1 MQMPLWLLANVVFFQ
16 FFLGLEANILDN
28 KLGERIDLRKDCR
41 DQAVSGVKL
50 FIVLSI
56 CSEVADLVQLY
67 LVALLG
73 YNLEVLKYF
82 I

>member
-1 MQMPLWLLANVVFFQ
+1 MQMPLWLRAIVVFFHL
-16 FFLGLEANILDN
+16 FLGLRANILDN
-28 KLGERIDLRKDCR
+28 ELGEWIDLGKDSR

-50 FIVLSI
+50 FIFLTVR
-56 CSEVADLVQLY
+56 SEVADAVQLY

-73 YNLEVLKYF
+73 YNLEVLEYF